1 MCWMPR
7 DPRDLLPPKPVVF
20 QILLVLAEGER
31 HGWSVVHA
39 LQQRTGGERLLPGN
53 FYRVLKAMLA
63 EGLVED
69 AEPSRIER
77 ELAQADTGANA
88 DRRRYV
94 RLTTFGREAA
104 RAEARRLEA
113 LVAESR
119 TRRLLS
125 ARRSSR

>member
-1 MCWMPR
+1 MCGMAR
-7 DPRDLLPPKPVVF
+7 DPRDLLPLKPVVF
-20 QILLVLAEGER
+20 QILLVLADGER
-31 HGWSVVHA
+31 HGWSLVHA

-63 EGLVED
+63 EGLIED
-69 AEPSRIER
+69 AEPSRTER

-94 RLTTFGREAA
+94 RLTPFGRDAA

-113 LVAESR
+113 LVVESR
-119 TRRLLS
+119 AHRLLS
-125 ARRSSR
+125 TRRSQR

>member
-1 MCWMPR
+1 MGGLAR
-7 DPRDLLPPKPVVF
+7 DPSDLLPLKPVVF
-20 QILLVLAEGER
+20 QILLVLADGER
-31 HGWSVVHA
+31 HGWSLVHA

-63 EGLVED
+63 EGLIED
-69 AEPSRIER
+69 AEPSRTER

-94 RLTTFGREAA
+94 RLTPFGRDAA

-113 LVAESR
+113 LVVESR
-119 TRRLLS
+119 ARRLLS
-125 ARRSSR
+125 TRRSQR

>member
-1 MCWMPR
+1 MAR
-7 DPRDLLPPKPVVF
+7 DPRDLLPLKPVVF
-20 QILLVLAEGER
+20 QILLVLADGER
-31 HGWSVVHA
+31 HGWSLVHA

-69 AEPSRIER
+69 AEPSRTER

-94 RLTTFGREAA
+94 RLTPFGREAA

-113 LVAESR
+113 LVVESR
-119 TRRLLS
+119 ARRLLS
-125 ARRSSR
+125 TRRSAR

>member
-1 MCWMPR
+1 MAR
-7 DPRDLLPPKPVVF
+7 DARDLLPLKPVVF
-20 QILLVLAEGER
+20 QILLVLADGER
-31 HGWSVVHA
+31 HGWSLVHA

-63 EGLVED
+63 EGLIED
-69 AEPSRIER
+69 AEPSRTER

-94 RLTTFGREAA
+94 RLTPFGREAA

-113 LVAESR
+113 LVVESR
-119 TRRLLS
+119 ARRLLS
-125 ARRSSR
+125 TRRSPR